1 MSTKMAGVTFE
12 YKLFLDP
19 NNGTIMD
26 DPCHGNLTMVNKSNN
41 SFAIETNNQVKF
53 SLNRWESGDP

>member
-19 NNGTIMD
+19 NNGTTMD
-26 DPCHGNLTMVNKSNN
+26 DPCHGILNVVNKSNN
-41 SFAIETNNQVKF
+41 SFAIETNNQVKIF
-53 SLNRWESGDP
+53 FE